1 MFVSAMFPVRVLSR
15 SVYAPSEPHG
25 SESPSVPYCA
35 VCRAVAE
42 ERNARIA
49 ASGAATVGASRSTL
63 K

>member
-15 SVYAPSEPHG
+15 SVYAPFEPHG

-49 ASGAATVGASRSTL
+49 ASEGGNRRSVSATL